1 MVKTNNREAPIDGI
15 DTVVLAVGSKPN
27 SGLFEKVKAKK
38 AEMFLIG
45 DSSQPRTAL
54 EAIHEG
60 SKIARQL

>member
-1 MVKTNNREAPIDGI
+1 
-15 DTVVLAVGSKPN
+15 VLAVGSNPN
-27 SGLFEKVKAKK
+27 FELFEKVKAKK

-45 DSSQPRTAL
+45 DSLQPRTAL